1 MHALN
6 VLANIDLPSNADLA
20 TAALGG
26 LLILAARVC
35 DVSLGTLRTIYMLR
49 GRRLTASVLA
59 VFESAIFITAIS
71 AVLSGGVLHEPFKVI
86 GYVLGFATGVFV
98 GMTIERRIASGWT
111 LVRVVE
117 RDRHHELAERLR
129 ADGEAVTTVAGEG
142 RDGPS
147 PILFA
152 VIRRKRT
159 PAVLGA
165 IREIAPQA
173 FVTLDSVGQAI
184 NGTIP
189 ASSPSVARLGGLRL
203 MFRK

>member
-1 MHALN
+1 MHTLN
-6 VLANIDLPSNADLA
+6 LLAELSLPAGADLVA
-20 TAALGG
+20 AALGG

-49 GRRLTASVLA
+49 GRRLTASSLA

-71 AVLSGGVLHEPFKVI
+71 AVLSGGVMHEPFKVI

-98 GMTIERRIASGWT
+98 GMTIEQRIASGWT

-129 ADGEAVTTVAGEG
+129 GEGEAVTSVAGEG

-159 PAVLGA
+159 PGVLRA
-165 IREIAPQA
+165 IREVAPQA

-189 ASSPSVARLGGLRL
+189 AAPSSVARLGGLRL
-203 MFRK
+203 MLRK